1 MMNIDVYYNINIIF
15 FINKNIY
22 FHLMFLIISIN
33 YAFVWKRI
41 TKLFYK
47 SKVNLSQEK
56 SGIYGSCISSFRKI
70 CNFWQRKYR
79 I

>member
-1 MMNIDVYYNINIIF
+1 
-15 FINKNIY
+15 
-22 FHLMFLIISIN
+22 MFLIISIN

-70 CNFWQRKYR
+70 CNFWQKKYR